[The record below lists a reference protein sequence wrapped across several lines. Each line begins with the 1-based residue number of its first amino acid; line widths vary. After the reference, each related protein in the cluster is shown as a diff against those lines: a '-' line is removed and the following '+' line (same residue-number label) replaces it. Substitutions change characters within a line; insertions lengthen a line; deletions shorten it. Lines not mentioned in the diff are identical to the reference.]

1 MAALESAPLLG
12 GAAPPRAIRK
22 SDGRVVSLDQ
32 FRGATMLVM
41 LIVNFSG
48 NFAAFPR
55 LMKHGYGSQ
64 ATIAV
69 PDLVM
74 PCFLFCVGFAFRITS
89 PRRVSARG
97 SLLAATW
104 GKRSAC
110 ENVDKAALRSQASSA
125 DLISTRVIGLIIL
138 QVFTDK
144 VRHTCL
150 DLILLLRP
158 CPPLE
163 RCRTSTATRHGT
175 AFHLMASGAG
185 SCTSSGHRTCTAR

>member
-104 GKRSAC
+104 GKWSAS
-110 ENVDKAALRSQASSA
+110 ETL
-125 DLISTRVIGLIIL
+125 TR
-138 QVFTDK
+138 
-144 VRHTCL
+144 
-150 DLILLLRP
+150 
-158 CPPLE
+158 PL
-163 RCRTSTATRHGT
+163 
-175 AFHLMASGAG
+175 
-185 SCTSSGHRTCTAR
+185 SGHRPLPQTSSRPVSSVSSSSKCLPTRSGTRAWI